1 MWAGGQTA
9 SIAIV
14 AACRRLRRADLSH
27 TLWAQS
33 SLGDVGVCTPVR
45 YGQRMRAVTR
55 LSHLAFLV
63 VAALTAPLLPGC
75 EGCDSELNALRAA
88 LIVEPGEAAV
98 AGVPV
103 AQDTLL
109 TFTLPNRRQA
119 DLTGVVAILG
129 EDSDIAFSLVENTV
143 DRVVPGATGTLVVK
157 VRPVVEGTIK
167 ALLIVD
173 SDDTASPDHVEV
185 PITVTAIDV
194 GLPDIEVSPA
204 DGVFFSVIGRA
215 DVGRETLTIKNVG
228 IRDLVIDEIT
238 IPAEPFRL
246 VACPPPGHVLG
257 QQESVACIITFRP
270 PDTKLY
276 TSSITIKSNDPDE
289 AEVVVPISAQAVEC
303 PTAVAVRVD
312 EEEFAPFD
320 TIRLDGR
327 GSFTTAEGTSIPPAP
342 DGYFWQ
348 LVEQPIGSTTQLRQ
362 LNNETTDFVADLAGF
377 YQVQLTV
384 FAVDDDQ
391 PGNGLVRSCAPAV
404 VDIEV
409 VPEDDLHIQLV
420 WGHDTADFDLHV
432 VREGGSLFNHD
443 GDAYFSNRLPEQTP
457 TTPSWSLNLD
467 ENPRLDHDDARGYG
481 PENVNIK
488 HPAPGT
494 RWTVYVHY
502 WNAQAAAEAATATLR
517 VYVFGR
523 QAIELSQSFESDQLM
538 WKALEIVWGDDPLA
552 SPVLTQL
559 GQVNPYVRPF

>member
-1 MWAGGQTA
+1 M
-9 SIAIV
+9 
-14 AACRRLRRADLSH
+14 
-27 TLWAQS
+27 
-33 SLGDVGVCTPVR
+33 
-45 YGQRMRAVTR
+45 
-55 LSHLAFLV
+55 
-63 VAALTAPLLPGC
+63 
-75 EGCDSELNALRAA
+75 
-88 LIVEPGEAAV
+88 
-98 AGVPV
+98 
-103 AQDTLL
+103 
-109 TFTLPNRRQA
+109 
-119 DLTGVVAILG
+119 
-129 EDSDIAFSLVENTV
+129 
-143 DRVVPGATGTLVVK
+143 
-157 VRPVVEGTIK
+157 
-167 ALLIVD
+167 
-173 SDDTASPDHVEV
+173 
-185 PITVTAIDV
+185 
-194 GLPDIEVSPA
+194 
-204 DGVFFSVIGRA
+204 
-215 DVGRETLTIKNVG
+215 
-228 IRDLVIDEIT
+228 
-238 IPAEPFRL
+238 
-246 VACPPPGHVLG
+246 LG

-327 GSFTTAEGTSIPPAP
+327 GSFTTAEGT
-342 DGYFWQ
+342 
-348 LVEQPIGSTTQLRQ
+348 
-362 LNNETTDFVADLAGF
+362 
-377 YQVQLTV
+377 
-384 FAVDDDQ
+384 
-391 PGNGLVRSCAPAV
+391 
-404 VDIEV
+404 
-409 VPEDDLHIQLV
+409 
-420 WGHDTADFDLHV
+420 
-432 VREGGSLFNHD
+432 FNHD